1 MDKIIVRG
9 GSRLAGDVEVAGSK
23 NAALPILFAT
33 LLTDERC
40 VVRNIPDV
48 ADVRTTLRLLGDL
61 GAEVEQD
68 GADVAIRAR
77 ELNSSEASY
86 ELVKTMR
93 ASFLVLGPL
102 LARVGKARVSQ
113 PGGCAIGARPVN
125 LHLHALEQMGAEVEL
140 VHGYAEARAGQLRG
154 AHVQLDFPSVGAT
167 EHLMMV
173 ACLAEGDTEIENA
186 AREPEIVDLAAALS
200 SMGAEI
206 EGAGEAVVRI
216 RGASSLGGM
225 DHRVLPDRIEAGTFL
240 IGGAMTQGDV
250 TVHGA
255 RADCL
260 QAVIVKLREAGAEV
274 EELDGAIRVS
284 ATRRLDG
291 VDIKTLPYPGFPT
304 DVQAQ
309 MMALATVSEGT
320 SVVTETIFE
329 NRFMHAV
336 EFMRLGADI
345 SLDGHN
351 AVVRGVERL
360 SGAEVMAS
368 DLRASVSLILAGLV
382 ADNETEIL
390 RVYHLDRGYQR
401 IEEKLAKLGANIQ
414 RVKGAKG

>member
-1 MDKIIVRG
+1 MDKIVVRG
-9 GSRLAGDVEVAGSK
+9 GKRLAGEVEVAGSK

-33 LLTDERC
+33 LLTDREC

-48 ADVRTTLRLLGDL
+48 ADVRTAVRLLRDL

-68 GADVAIRAR
+68 GADVSIRAR
-77 ELNSSEASY
+77 DLSSSEASY
-86 ELVKTMR
+86 DLVKTMR

-125 LHLHALEQMGAEVEL
+125 LHLNALQQLGAEVEL
-140 VHGYAEARAGQLRG
+140 VHGYAEARAGRLSG

-173 ACLAEGDTEIENA
+173 ACLADGDTEIENA
-186 AREPEIVDLAAALS
+186 AREPEIVDLAAALT
-200 SMGAEI
+200 SMGALI

-216 RGASSLGGM
+216 RGAKSLGGM
-225 DHRVLPDRIEAGTFL
+225 SHTVLPDRIEAGTFA
-240 IGGAMTQGDV
+240 IAAAMTGGDV
-250 TVHGA
+250 KVVGA

-260 QAVIVKLREAGAEV
+260 QAVIVKLREAGATV
-274 EELDGAIRVS
+274 EELDGALRVS
-284 ATRRLDG
+284 ATSRLDG
-291 VDIKTLPYPGFPT
+291 ADIKTQPYPGFPT
-304 DVQAQ
+304 DLQAQ
-309 MMALATVSEGT
+309 MMALATVSSGT
-320 SVVTETIFE
+320 SVITETIFE

-382 ADNETEIL
+382 ADNATQIL

-401 IEEKLAKLGANIQ
+401 IEEKLAQLGADIE
-414 RVKGAKG
+414 RVKGARG